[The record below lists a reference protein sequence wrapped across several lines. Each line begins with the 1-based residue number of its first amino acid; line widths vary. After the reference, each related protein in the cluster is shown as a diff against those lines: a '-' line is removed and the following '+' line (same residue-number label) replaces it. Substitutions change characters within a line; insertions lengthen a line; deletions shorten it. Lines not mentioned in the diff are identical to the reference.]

1 MKMSDEIN
9 EFAAAFSKAQGMIG
23 NAKRDR
29 DNPFF
34 KSKFADLASIRE
46 AIREPLS
53 SNDLSLIQFP
63 RTRDNGVEIE
73 TMILHKSGQFMSEVT
88 FWPANKVDVQGLAS
102 ALTYGR
108 RQSAMAMLGVATS
121 DDDDDGNGAVEKPAI
136 VRNGDPIPVPGK
148 VTDTNSDIYKQAEA
162 AAKIGSAEL
171 RVLWTELSSKDRQM
185 FPSNHLKTLKAI
197 AASADSS
204 KEG

>member
-121 DDDDDGNGAVEKPAI
+121 DDDDDGNGAVEKPTI
-136 VRNGDPIPVPGK
+136 VRNGEPIPVPGK
-148 VTDTNSDIYKQAEA
+148 APAAYSELFTQADIAANLGSEA
-162 AAKIGSAEL
+162 L
-171 RVLWTELSSKDRQM
+171 RVFWTELSAKDRQQ
-185 FPSNHLKTLKAI
+185 FNSNYLKVLKSV
-197 AASADSS
+197 AATADAA
-204 KEG
+204 KGA